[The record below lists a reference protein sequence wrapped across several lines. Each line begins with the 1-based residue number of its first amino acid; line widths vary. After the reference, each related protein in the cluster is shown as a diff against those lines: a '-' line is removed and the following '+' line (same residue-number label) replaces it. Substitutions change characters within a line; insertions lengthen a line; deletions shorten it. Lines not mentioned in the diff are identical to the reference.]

1 MNPRHL
7 VTGAAAGLVV
17 FAALGMTQLVAT
29 GLQAGV
35 LVGPDG
41 SPFQVIEPS
50 PVIVVG
56 GVVAVLAAAA
66 ALLLPAVRAATAIGA
81 AIVLAGL
88 TAWGTSR
95 FSWEYPLAT
104 GERPWWDNLLV
115 SGSQSLATYVVIGL
129 AIGAAIRSGVRPAPS
144 PHPESQTTR

>member
-1 MNPRHL
+1 MTLRHL
-7 VTGAAAGLVV
+7 GAGVALGVVV
-17 FAALGMTQLVAT
+17 FAALAMTQLIAT

-35 LVGPDG
+35 LVGVDG
-41 SPFQVIEPS
+41 SPLQVIEPS

-66 ALLLPAVRAATAIGA
+66 TLLLPAIPAATPAAA
-81 AIVLAGL
+81 AIVIAGL

-115 SGSQSLATYVVIGL
+115 SGSQSLATYLVIGL
-129 AIGAAIRSGVRPAPS
+129 AIGAAVRSGVRPGLS
-144 PHPESQTTR
+144 PHPGSQTTR

>member
-1 MNPRHL
+1 MSPRHL
-7 VTGAAAGLVV
+7 VGGAAVGLVV
-17 FAALGMTQLVAT
+17 FAALGTTQLAAT

-50 PVIVVG
+50 PVIVIG
-56 GVVAVLAAAA
+56 GVVAVLATAA

-115 SGSQSLATYVVIGL
+115 SGSQNLATYLVIGL
-129 AIGAAIRSGVRPAPS
+129 AVGAAIRSGVRPALS
-144 PHPESQTTR
+144 PLPESRTSR